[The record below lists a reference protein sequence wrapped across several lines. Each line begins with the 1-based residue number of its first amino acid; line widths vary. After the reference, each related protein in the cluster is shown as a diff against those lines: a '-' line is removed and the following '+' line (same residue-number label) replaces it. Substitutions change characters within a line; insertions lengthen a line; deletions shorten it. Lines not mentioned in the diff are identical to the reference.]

1 MTLPYDVAVDGEG
14 TVYVADT
21 YNHRVQKFD
30 ANGVFLGQWGQK
42 GKGSGDFYFLSG
54 IAVGPDGAVYTVDAK
69 MNRVQVFDN
78 QGRFLRSWGSKGKGS
93 GNFVEPMGLTV
104 DVSGNVYVADSEM
117 RRVQKFDSQGRF
129 LAAFTDR
136 LHYPADV
143 VIDQFTGNLLV
154 LDAATALIWEMG
166 PTGQSLRSYA
176 GPGRSSGR
184 FVKPYGLTVDE
195 AGNVFVADT
204 GNSRVQKF
212 SR

>member
-1 MTLPYDVAVDGEG
+1 VDE
-14 TVYVADT
+14 
-21 YNHRVQKFD
+21 
-30 ANGVFLGQWGQK
+30 
-42 GKGSGDFYFLSG
+42 
-54 IAVGPDGAVYTVDAK
+54 
-69 MNRVQVFDN
+69 
-78 QGRFLRSWGSKGKGS
+78 
-93 GNFVEPMGLTV
+93 
-104 DVSGNVYVADSEM
+104 SGNVYVADSKM

-129 LAAFTDR
+129 LSAFTDR
-136 LHYPADV
+136 LQYPADV
-143 VIDQFTGNLLV
+143 AIDQATGNLLV

-184 FVKPYGLTVDE
+184 FVKPYGLSIDG